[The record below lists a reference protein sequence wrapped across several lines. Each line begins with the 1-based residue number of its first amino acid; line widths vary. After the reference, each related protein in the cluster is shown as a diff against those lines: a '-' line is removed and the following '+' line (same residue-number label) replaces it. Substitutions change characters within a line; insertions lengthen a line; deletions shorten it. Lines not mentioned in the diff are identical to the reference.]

1 MADTVVLPS
10 LIYPKIPSISFDQ
23 VAYQIINSTSGV
35 QKAAGKISVFN
46 TSHIDV
52 QNLSKGVY
60 VIKIELPHGV
70 EIHKIIL

>member
-1 MADTVVLPS
+1 M
-10 LIYPKIPSISFDQ
+10 
-23 VAYQIINSTSGV
+23 